1 MASEH
6 AAVVLAA
13 GLSRRLGRPK
23 QLLRR
28 DGVSLLRH
36 ALDAVLATAPLRVVA
51 VLPADMPALER
62 ELDGLPVERCVNA
75 APQTGIAGSLQRAAA
90 ALADHRGPTLIVG
103 VDQIHLRRAHL
114 DALLASGGEDDV
126 ASGYGA
132 AFGLPVRVG
141 AATLRRAAELSGDV
155 GFRSLWSRSG
165 ASPRRVEAPELAFD
179 LDTPDALA
187 TAIAAGW
194 IDR

>member
-1 MASEH
+1 MAAEH

-51 VLPADMPALER
+51 VLPADRPAIER
-62 ELDGLPVERCVNA
+62 EIDGLPVERCINPA
-75 APQTGIAGSLQRAAA
+75 AQTGIAGSLQRAAVM
-90 ALADHRGPTLIVG
+90 LADHDGPTLIVG
-103 VDQIHLRRAHL
+103 IDQFHLRAAHL
-114 DALLASGGEDDV
+114 AALLAADAEGDV
-126 ASGYGA
+126 VSGYGG

-141 AATLRRAAELSGDV
+141 AATLRRTAELSGDA
-155 GFRSLWSRSG
+155 GFRSLWSRTG
-165 ASPRRVEAPELAFD
+165 VSPRRVEAPELAFD
-179 LDTPDALA
+179 LDTSEALA
-187 TAIAAGW
+187 AAVAAGW

>member
-1 MASEH
+1 MAAEH

-23 QLLRR
+23 QLLCR

-51 VLPADMPALER
+51 VLPADAPAIER
-62 ELDGLPVERCVNA
+62 EIDGLPVERCFNPA
-75 APQTGIAGSLQRAAA
+75 AQTGIAGSLQLAAA
-90 ALADHRGPTLIVG
+90 ALAGHAGPTLIVG
-103 VDQIHLRRAHL
+103 VDQIHLRPAHL
-114 DALLASGGEDDV
+114 VALLAADPDGDV
-126 ASGYGA
+126 VSGYGA

-141 AATLRRAAELSGDV
+141 AATLRRAAELSGDA

-165 ASPRRVEAPELAFD
+165 VLPRRIEAAELAFD
-179 LDTPDALA
+179 LDTPDTLA
-187 TAIAAGW
+187 AAVAAGW